1 MLIYSFRVHGGV
13 SSCLGTS
20 RHIAVAQRL
29 RNRLGWRLRDQARLR
44 VRGQLFRV
52 CARLRQLH
60 GVVEVCLRNEKT
72 ANSAL
77 VDAIK
82 EIARSRQMTRGDL
95 VNAIEDE
102 RGQANLSSARGQ
114 YETSLISALPLT
126 IGNASKPA
134 SLYFRTS
141 Y

>member
-1 MLIYSFRVHGGV
+1 
-13 SSCLGTS
+13 
-20 RHIAVAQRL
+20 
-29 RNRLGWRLRDQARLR
+29 
-44 VRGQLFRV
+44 
-52 CARLRQLH
+52 
-60 GVVEVCLRNEKT
+60 VEVCLRNEKT